1 MIRVRVPGGSYPVIV
16 EPGILRK
23 AGQAIKKLKPTRV
36 CVITNDQVW
45 SYWGAA
51 LEKGLAG
58 MHAAIIRIP
67 DGEPNKNLNTVESIA
82 EELIRARADRGAL
95 LVSLGGGVIGDI
107 TGFAAAIYLRGV
119 EYMHIPTTLLAQVD
133 SCIGGKTGVN
143 LRSGKNLIGSFHHP
157 KLVLVDPQV
166 LGTLPQRELNAG
178 LFEAIKCGVI
188 RDKKLFD
195 FLELHAGDVLTGKL
209 PALTRVIHD
218 CLALKARVVGED
230 EKEHGVRRIL
240 NFGHTIGHALE
251 AETSYRYFLHGEA
264 VAWGMRA
271 ATRIAE
277 DRGMI
282 RGSDAARI
290 HALILRYGPVP
301 PLAQLQINPGDLSA
315 RLLSDKKTR
324 SGVVHFVLPEQ
335 IGTVKVVPGI
345 PTETVERVIHGL
357 VSAV

>member
-1 MIRVRVPGGSYPVIV
+1 MIRVRIPGGSYPVII
-16 EPGILRK
+16 EAGLLRH
-23 AGQAIKKLKPTRV
+23 AGAALKKLNPRRI

-58 MHAAIIRIP
+58 MHAAVIRVP
-67 DGEPNKNLNTVESIA
+67 DGEQHKNLATVETIA
-82 EELIRARADRGAL
+82 EELVKARADRGAL

-107 TGFAAAIYLRGV
+107 AGFVAAIYLRGV
-119 EYMHIPTTLLAQVD
+119 DYVHIPTTLLAQVD
-133 SCIGGKTGVN
+133 SAVGGKTGVN
-143 LRSGKNLIGSFHHP
+143 LRAGKNLIGSFHHP
-157 KLVLVDPQV
+157 KMVLVDPQV
-166 LGTLPQRELNAG
+166 LGTLPERELRAG

-188 RDKKLFD
+188 RDKALFD
-195 FLELHAGDVLTGKL
+195 FLEKKAGDVLSGNM

-218 CLALKARVVGED
+218 CLALKARVVAAD

-240 NFGHTIGHALE
+240 NFGHTVGHALE
-251 AETSYRYFLHGEA
+251 AETAYRYFLHGEA

-282 RGSDAARI
+282 RGADAERV

-301 PLAQLQINPGDLSA
+301 PLVQLRPDDLAA
-315 RLLSDKKTR
+315 RLLTDKKTR
-324 SGVVHFVLPEQ
+324 QGVVHFVLPQ
-335 IGTVKVVPGI
+335 KIGAVKVVPDV
-345 PTETVERVIHGL
+345 PTEAVERAIAGL
-357 VSAV
+357 SAS